1 MARSGLLRW
10 WFQLD
15 GPLTGWED
23 GYGSAATMSGS
34 PTNPGGG
41 YPIITED
48 GLLCLL
54 SDGAGSLLREGLF
67 TGDPDLWVGFAHP
80 LMSPGF
86 LWLRERSTTVTDFMA
101 LTASI
106 SRIST

>member
-23 GYGSAATMSGS
+23 GCGLGATMSGS

-41 YPIITED
+41 CPITTED
-48 GLLCLL
+48 GPSCLL
-54 SDGAGSLLREGLF
+54 SDGVGSHLREEPS
-67 TGDPDLWVGFAHP
+67 TGDLDLWVGFAHP

-86 LWLRERSTTVTDFMA
+86 LWRQGRSTTVTDFMV